1 MERQQ
6 YKKVEIYLYLMI
18 TAELNSQQKMITSEL
33 RDWKLQSYVDRREG
47 RKKEK
52 ELALPI

>member
-1 MERQQ
+1 
-6 YKKVEIYLYLMI
+6 MI